1 VATTGVTPV
10 GGDAPVAPVP
20 SEPPGWAFPGVRSFK
35 SLLSIYMGF
44 RGGARQLLVASFLMS
59 LSGGMTGFVLILFI
73 YEVAPD
79 LAAVGI
85 VMSVS
90 AWTSVIVFLPGG
102 VFVDRVDRRV
112 TLAFALMLS
121 ALGMVS
127 FTLASDIKL
136 VIVGQVLLGAAG
148 AVSFPT
154 ITALMSEKT
163 SDKRRKYLFSM
174 QSFVNMI
181 AVAIATGLAG
191 ALSVIGHDWFHL
203 TQESTFRL
211 MFIISAMGQVGSIL
225 ITLTLRSGEEGRE
238 NLEEMLTTYPKDEP
252 DSSEASR
259 KSLRFVIKYY
269 TPMTIIGFG
278 AGWVIPFFQL
288 YYILKFN
295 VDVSQIAWLFAAT
308 QVSMGLSFF
317 FIPALA
323 ERRGSAG
330 TVMGTWAAA
339 TVTLAAIPFAPIFLY
354 AAPLHLVRMALM
366 NASTPIS
373 DSLMMGGVRPQ
384 DRGKAAGTSRFMW
397 MSVNAIGQTFTG
409 YLMAIDP
416 DLPFIITVSCYIV
429 ATILFWYWFRTIK
442 EM

>member
-1 VATTGVTPV
+1 MP
-10 GGDAPVAPVP
+10 P
-20 SEPPGWAFPGVRSFK
+20 EPPGWAFPGVRSFK

-59 LSGGMTGFVLILFI
+59 LSGGMTNFVLILFI
-73 YEVAPD
+73 FELAPN
-79 LAAVGI
+79 LAYVGI

-90 AWTSVIVFLPGG
+90 AWTAVIVFLPGG
-102 VFVDRVDRRV
+102 ILVDRIDRRV
-112 TLAFALMLS
+112 TLAFSLMLS
-121 ALGMVS
+121 ALGMAS
-127 FTLASDIKL
+127 FTIASDL
-136 VIVGQVLLGAAG
+136 RFIVLGQVFLGASG
-148 AVSFPT
+148 AVAFPT
-154 ITALMSEKT
+154 MTALMSEKT

-174 QSFVNMI
+174 QSFVNMMG
-181 AVAIATGLAG
+181 VAIATGLAG
-191 ALSVIGHDWFHL
+191 ALSVIGHDWFNM

-211 MFIISAMGQVGSIL
+211 MFVISAMGQVGSIL
-225 ITLTLRSGEEGRE
+225 LTLALRPGEEGRE
-238 NLEEMLTTYPKDEP
+238 NKEEQLTSFPEGEHDTP
-252 DSSEASR
+252 EASR
-259 KSLRFVIKYY
+259 RSLRFVIKYY

-288 YYILKFN
+288 YYMLKFD

-339 TVTLAAIPFAPIFLY
+339 TVTLAAIPFAPVFLY
-354 AAPLHLVRMALM
+354 AAPLHLGRMALM

-384 DRGKAAGTSRFMW
+384 DRGKAAGVSRFMW
-397 MSVNAIGQTFTG
+397 TTVNAIGQTFTG
-409 YLMAIDP
+409 YLMARNP
-416 DLPFIITVSCYIV
+416 DLPFAITVSCYAVAIV
-429 ATILFWYWFRTIK
+429 LFWYWFRKIK